1 MVLPQDLLSK
11 SYTKPKVILCQTNKE
26 NICQLDATELSGTFK
41 FNSYSEI
48 SFNVASV
55 YQDLITGETKPTPYY
70 DYIEGLRLVYLEGF
84 GYFQLQNPELYS
96 DGIKEYKSINAY
108 SLEYVLSI
116 LYASDIG
123 LKYLEYWDLL

>member
-96 DGIKEYKSINAY
+96 AGIKDYQSLTAY
-108 SLEYVLSI
+108 SI
-116 LYASDIG
+116 
-123 LKYLEYWDLL
+123 